1 MVAPD
6 DVDEEMYIR
15 HLALFVSWVL
25 PIILTINSCSPLFLQ
40 RKFARLSE
48 NSKTATC
55 QVFRQWLGEDR
66 IISEEEWKILMD
78 EDQAFDYANWR
89 EEENIGHETAENR
102 RVGRDEENIG
112 HERIE
117 TEIISGELSDDD

>member
-1 MVAPD
+1 M
-6 DVDEEMYIR
+6 
-15 HLALFVSWVL
+15 
-25 PIILTINSCSPLFLQ
+25 LTFILQ
-40 RKFARLSE
+40 RKFTRLSE
-48 NSKTATC
+48 NDKTATC

-78 EDQAFDYANWR
+78 EDQAFDYANRGVGR

>member
-48 NSKTATC
+48 NDKTATC
-55 QVFRQWLGEDR
+55 QVFRQWLGEV
-66 IISEEEWKILMD
+66 SEEEWKILMD
-78 EDQAFDYANWR
+78 EDQAFDYANRGVGR

-117 TEIISGELSDDD
+117 TEIISGDDD